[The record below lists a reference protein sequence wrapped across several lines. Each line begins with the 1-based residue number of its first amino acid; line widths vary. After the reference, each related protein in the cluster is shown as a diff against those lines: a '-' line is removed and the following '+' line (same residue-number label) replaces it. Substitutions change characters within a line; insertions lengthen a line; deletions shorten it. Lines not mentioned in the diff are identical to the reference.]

1 MYKKV
6 YIEITNACNL
16 NCSFCM
22 HNRRTI
28 KYMSITEFET
38 VLERIKKYSKYIY
51 LHVLGEPLL
60 HPDLL
65 KMIDIANNREFKVN
79 ITTNGYLFDKL
90 ELNKNIRQI
99 NISLHSY
106 VDNKGKSLEEYME
119 DIFKYV
125 RELDNTYISYRLWV
139 NNKYSEDIIRLLN
152 KEYNTNYNLK
162 DKKKYTFK
170 ENVFLEIEKEFDWP
184 IDSNYYSEKGTCYA
198 LRDHIGILSNGDVV
212 PCCLDGDG
220 KIKLGN
226 IFEDSLDNIINS
238 DKYQRILQGFKE
250 NKKYEELCKKCNF
263 IEK

>member
-1 MYKKV
+1 MFKKV

-28 KYMSITEFET
+28 KYMSINEFET
-38 VLERIKKYSKYIY
+38 ILDSIKGYTDYIY

-60 HPDLL
+60 HPDVL
-65 KMIDIANNREFKVN
+65 KMVDIANIKGFKVN

-90 ELNKNIRQI
+90 DINKNIRQI

-106 VDNKGKSLEEYME
+106 VDNKGKTLEKYMK
-119 DIFKYV
+119 DIFDYV

-139 NNKYSEDIIRLLN
+139 NNKYSEDIIKLLN
-152 KEYNTNYNLK
+152 KEYNTNYNLG
-162 DKKKYTFK
+162 DSKKYTFK
-170 ENVFLEIEKEFDWP
+170 NNVFLEIEKEFDWP
-184 IDSNYYSEKGTCYA
+184 IDSTYYSDKGTCYA

-226 IFEDSLDNIINS
+226 IFEDSLDSIIKS
-238 DKYQRILQGFKE
+238 DRYQRMLQGFKN
-250 NKKYEELCKKCNF
+250 NKKCEELCKKCNF
-263 IEK
+263 IDK